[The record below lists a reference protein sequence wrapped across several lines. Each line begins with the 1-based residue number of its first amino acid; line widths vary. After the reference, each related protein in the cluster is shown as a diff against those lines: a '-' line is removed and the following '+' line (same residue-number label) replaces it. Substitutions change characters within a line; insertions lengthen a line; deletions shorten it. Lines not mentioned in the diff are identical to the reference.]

1 MTDCIF
7 CKIANGV
14 IPAKM
19 VYEDDRFVVFPDIGP
34 LYKTHLLI
42 VPKRHIASVNEVDGA
57 GNEALAGIFA
67 VAKAAADKVGVAE
80 GGYRLT
86 VNTGPHAG
94 QAVMHFHMHLLAGE
108 PLRAL

>member
-7 CKIANGV
+7 CKIASGV

-19 VYEDDRFVVFPDIGP
+19 VYEDDRFVVFPDISP
-34 LYKTHLLI
+34 LYRTHLLI
-42 VPKRHIASVNEVDGA
+42 VPKRHIASVNDVDGA
-57 GNEALAGIFA
+57 GNDALAGIFA

-86 VNTGPHAG
+86 VNTGLHAG
-94 QAVMHFHMHLLAGE
+94 QVVMHFHMHLLAGE